1 MRFVQSSDSSHMY
14 LMRSHIRTHGNTEEC
29 ADTAQTLANKVNM
42 TYVCVARSVA
52 VLYTEIEMVAE

>member
-1 MRFVQSSDSSHMY
+1 MY